1 MTHVTPLPSESPEE
15 NQRDLT
21 SFAHVDT
28 WVFDLDNTLYPPHT
42 NLFAQ
47 VDSRMGQYVAKLLNL
62 ERDAAHKLQKDYYR
76 RYGTT
81 LRGLMVEHGINPD
94 GFLEFV
100 HDIDHSHVAADPDL
114 ERAIAALP
122 GRRFIMTNGT
132 TDHAARV
139 VEQLGISNHFDGIFD
154 IVDADLIPKP
164 AEETY
169 ARFWKKHAIDPA
181 RSAMFEDLSR
191 NLEVPA
197 RHGMRTI
204 LVVPEGTREVF
215 REDWEFE
222 GREAAY
228 VEFVTDNLCGFLE
241 QTLAARAS

>member
-1 MTHVTPLPSESPEE
+1 
-15 NQRDLT
+15 
-21 SFAHVDT
+21 
-28 WVFDLDNTLYPPHT
+28 
-42 NLFAQ
+42 
-47 VDSRMGQYVAKLLNL
+47 
-62 ERDAAHKLQKDYYR
+62 
-76 RYGTT
+76 
-81 LRGLMVEHGINPD
+81 
-94 GFLEFV
+94 
-100 HDIDHSHVAADPDL
+100 
-114 ERAIAALP
+114 
-122 GRRFIMTNGT
+122 MTNGT

-169 ARFWKKHAIDPA
+169 ARFWEKHAIDPA

-222 GREAAY
+222 GREANY

-241 QTLAARAS
+241 RTLAARAS